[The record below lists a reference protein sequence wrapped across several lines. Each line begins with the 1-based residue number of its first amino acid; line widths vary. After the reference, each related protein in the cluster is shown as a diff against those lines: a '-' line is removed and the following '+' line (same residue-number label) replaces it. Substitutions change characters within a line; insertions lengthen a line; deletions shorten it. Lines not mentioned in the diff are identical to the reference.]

1 MAKMKSFSDVAT
13 LSKERL
19 SALAEHITSE
29 FGPADSN
36 GQVRVVEVEID
47 KIQPNP
53 FQPRKNYDADALN
66 DLASSIQQH
75 GILQPL
81 VGRQE
86 SDGSFTLIAG
96 HRRLM
101 ASRQAGLATVPMV
114 MRNQAT
120 DSDLQLIAIVENLQ
134 REDLHAVE
142 KVRALASVADRFQS
156 QEQAAA
162 ALGMKRSALSM
173 WLRVGE
179 LGDKVLDVCAGIPG
193 CSLRTLSGLLALAPA
208 RRLSAAR
215 MLSAKAAQPTEN
227 PVRETPASAGDD
239 FKFVFRHPRKHV
251 SLVVSVAS
259 SARKTVITNEDY
271 RDALK
276 EALARVEMEIANAL
290 AVS

>member
-29 FGPADSN
+29 FGPDDSN
-36 GQVRVVEVEID
+36 TQVRVIEVEID

-53 FQPRKNYDADALN
+53 FQPRKNYDADALS
-66 DLASSIQQH
+66 DLALSIQQH

-86 SDGSFTLIAG
+86 SDGSVTLIAG
-96 HRRLM
+96 HRRWM
-101 ASRQAGLATVPMV
+101 ASRQAGLMTVPMV

-156 QEQAAA
+156 QEQAAV

-215 MLSAKAAQPTEN
+215 MLSAKAANPAEG
-227 PVRETPASAGDD
+227 PVRETAAPAGED
-239 FKFVFRHPRKHV
+239 FKFIFRHPRKHV

-290 AVS
+290 AVP